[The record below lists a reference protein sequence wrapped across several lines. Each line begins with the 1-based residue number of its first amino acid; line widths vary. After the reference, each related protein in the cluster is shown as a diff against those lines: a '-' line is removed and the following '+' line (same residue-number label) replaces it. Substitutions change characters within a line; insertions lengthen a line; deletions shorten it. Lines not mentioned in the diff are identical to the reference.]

1 MSKNAAS
8 SSAEASVAAGA
19 TAVLVSALRFQRA
32 AAVAAATP
40 ELAFQLS
47 YAFGVIRFGG
57 ILRAPLASSVR
68 TSFLRPFGR
77 AHNVRHRK
85 HRQGAGAMGNDWPW
99 QAVHNAAA
107 AQRVLRPF

>member
-68 TSFLRPFGR
+68 TSFFCDLLDEHTTFGIEIIGR
-77 AHNVRHRK
+77 G
-85 HRQGAGAMGNDWPW
+85 QGQWAMID
-99 QAVHNAAA
+99 
-107 AQRVLRPF
+107 